1 MQSIR
6 INSGTGGSRQV
17 IIRSKG
23 KRACGAVAALIGA
36 VAFLSGTIQLDGQSR
51 TATASLI
58 LQVRPEESL
67 QAQYGGVLLKIRLA
81 RGTTAQLWAADACT
95 APPAQ
100 PYVIAT
106 SGVYSIPF
114 SALIPVSNEGS
125 QTTTQVCLVSSDG
138 LLHDSLSVEIF
149 GRGDSLAVQEL
160 TPPTAPGGVSAAVP
174 LGIVVTAQAGTTTWS
189 NP

>member
-6 INSGTGGSRQV
+6 INNGTGGARQV
-17 IIRSKG
+17 IIRGKG
-23 KRACGAVAALIGA
+23 KRACGAAAALLGA
-36 VAFLSGTIQLDGQSR
+36 VAFLSGTIQLYAWGR
-51 TATASLI
+51 TGTTSLV
-58 LQVRPEESL
+58 LVVRPEEFL

-114 SALIPVSNEGS
+114 SALGPVNRDGS
-125 QTTTQVCLVSSDG
+125 QPTTRVCLVSSDS
-138 LLHDSLSVEIF
+138 LLHDSVSVGIL
-149 GRGDSLAVQEL
+149 GTGNSSAVQGL
-160 TPPTAPGGVSAAVP
+160 TPPTAPGGVSAAAP
-174 LGIVVTAQAGTTTWS
+174 QGIAVTAQAGTTTWS